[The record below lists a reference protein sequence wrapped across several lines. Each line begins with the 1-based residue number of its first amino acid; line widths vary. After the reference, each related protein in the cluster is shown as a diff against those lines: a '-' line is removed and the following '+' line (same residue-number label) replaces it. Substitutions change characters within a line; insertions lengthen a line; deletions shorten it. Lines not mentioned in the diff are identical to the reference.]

1 MGTMLQCS
9 FLIGLAS
16 PSIPFVND
24 LTSFVNSP
32 TANTPAAIPANFQRE
47 LEGQLRPNEEVIV
60 WLESNLDAK
69 LRFGSGLVVLTNLGV
84 IARQPTRQGEPFS
97 AWLRWE
103 LADIREIKKL
113 DRAGLGILELLGEKK
128 ILDAWRFTAGHNS
141 SAALLTTKLR
151 LLKAGKSEETEL
163 SASICPSCGGSMLVG
178 QMVCSNCAPAPAPD
192 TNRSLWRLTRFAKP
206 RASMILIGF
215 ALTFLSTAA
224 TFLPPVLTAVL
235 VDRVLEPHIAAL
247 ETSAKLTETAKKAL
261 VDAANSVETQA
272 QSAATVDAAN
282 KAAAEVVATLADFS
296 LVPWLLGGLLLSA
309 LISWALAWAKTYALA
324 SISEHISADLRNATY
339 SHLQKLSLEFFGGKR
354 TGDLISRISSD
365 TQRICDFL
373 SISLVDFATDIL
385 MIGFTAVVLFRFDPM
400 LAFVGL
406 LPFPFI
412 AWAVSRVQGKIR
424 MGFARGSAAWAEMV
438 NVLADTIPGIRVVKA
453 FAQEHREVDRFKQSN
468 DHVLGANNRVNRL
481 WAAFSPII
489 TLLTDIG
496 LLFVWGFSAYQVSR
510 GAITIGVLYL
520 FVNRIGTLY
529 GRLDD
534 MSRLLANAQRTAAA
548 TNRIFEILDRVPS
561 VSEPQKPVRP
571 GRVQGRISLNDIT
584 FRYGSRQVIHNVSL
598 DIRPGEM
605 IGLVGPSGAGK
616 STLVNL
622 VCRFYDVSGG
632 SIMVDGV
639 DIRSFP
645 ITEYRSNIGIVLQ
658 EPFLFFGSIAE
669 NIAYGRPEATREQV
683 VAAARAA
690 KAHDFILRLTDGYD
704 SLVGERGQS
713 LSGGERQRISIAR
726 ALLTDPRILILDEAT
741 SAVDTETER
750 EIQEALDVLVQG
762 RTTIAIAHRIS
773 TLRKANRIIVL
784 EKGRITEVG
793 NHDELIQLGGTYSR
807 LNHAQRQIN
816 LHEET

>member
-1 MGTMLQCS
+1 MNTPVVL
-9 FLIGLAS
+9 
-16 PSIPFVND
+16 
-24 LTSFVNSP
+24 
-32 TANTPAAIPANFQRE
+32 ANTSESSTLPTGFKSELAA
-47 LEGQLRPNEEVIV
+47 QLQSGEEILA
-60 WLESNLDAK
+60 WLEPNLDAK
-69 LRFGSGLVVLTNLGV
+69 LCFGSGMVVLTNRGV
-84 IARQPTRQGEPFS
+84 ISRQPTPPGTQLAPL
-97 AWLRWE
+97 LRWD
-103 LADIREIKKL
+103 LSDVREIKKL
-113 DRAGLGILELLGEKK
+113 DRVGLGVLELVGEKR
-128 ILDAWRFTAGHNS
+128 LLQAWRFTAGHS
-141 SAALLTTKLR
+141 TEAASLSAKFKLV
-151 LLKAGKSEETEL
+151 KAGKSEEDEV
-163 SASICPSCGGSMLVG
+163 SASICPSCGGTMLVG
-178 QMVCSNCAPAPAPD
+178 QMVCSNCAPTPAPD

-206 RASMILIGF
+206 RASMIMLGF
-215 ALTFLSTAA
+215 LLTFLSTAA
-224 TFLPPVLTAVL
+224 TFLPPILTARL
-235 VDRVLEPHIAAL
+235 VDRVLVPYEAARVNSEKLAEVAAKNGTAEAIAAARL
-247 ETSAKLTETAKKAL
+247 
-261 VDAANSVETQA
+261 
-272 QSAATVDAAN
+272 
-282 KAAAEVVATLADFS
+282 AAADATLALADFR
-296 LVPWLLGGLLLSA
+296 LVPWLLVALLLSA
-309 LISWALAWAKTYALA
+309 LLSWALAWAKTYALA
-324 SISEHISADLRNATY
+324 SVSEHISADLRNATY
-339 SHLQKLSLEFFGGKR
+339 SHLQKLSLEFYGGKR

-385 MIGFTAVVLFRFDPM
+385 MIGFTAVVLFLWDPM
-400 LAFVGL
+400 LALFGL

-412 AWAVSRVQGKIR
+412 AWAVARVQSKIR

-453 FAQEHREVDRFKQSN
+453 FAQENREVDRFKQSN
-468 DHVLGANNRVNRL
+468 DHVLDANNRVNRL

-489 TLLTDIG
+489 TLLTDLG
-496 LLFVWGFSAYQVSR
+496 LLVVWGFSAYQVSN
-510 GAITIGVLYL
+510 GAITIGALYL

-534 MSRLLANAQRTAAA
+534 MSRLLANSQRTAAA

-561 VSEPQKPVRP
+561 VSEPQKPVHP
-571 GRVQGRISLNDIT
+571 GRVQGRVTLNDLT

-598 DIRPGEM
+598 QIQPGEM

-632 SIMVDGV
+632 AILVDGI

-669 NIAYGRPEATREQV
+669 NIAYGRPDATREQV
-683 VAAARAA
+683 IAAARAA
-690 KAHDFILRLTDGYD
+690 KAHDFILKLTDGYD

-793 NHDELIQLGGTYSR
+793 NHEELLRLGGTYSR

-816 LHEET
+816 LHEEAS

>member
-1 MGTMLQCS
+1 
-9 FLIGLAS
+9 
-16 PSIPFVND
+16 VND
-24 LTSFVNSP
+24 LSNANLAILTTSS
-32 TANTPAAIPANFQRE
+32 TIPDTSKKE
-47 LEGQLRPNEEVIV
+47 LDAQLRPGEQAIAWFEP
-60 WLESNLDAK
+60 NLDAQ
-69 LRFGSGLVVLTNLGV
+69 LRFGNGIVVLTNMGV
-84 IARQPTRQGEPFS
+84 IARQPTPPGKPCA
-97 AWLRWE
+97 AWSRWE
-103 LADIREIKKL
+103 LSDVREFRKL
-113 DRAGLGILELLGEKK
+113 DRTGLGILELLGEKK
-128 ILDAWRFTAGHNS
+128 LLQAWRFTAGNTS
-141 SAALLTTKLR
+141 DAASMTAKFK
-151 LLKAGKSEETEL
+151 LLKAGKSEEDEV

-178 QMVCSNCAPAPAPD
+178 QMVCSNCAPTPAPD
-192 TNRSLWRLTRFAKP
+192 TNRSLWRLARFAKP
-206 RASMILIGF
+206 RAAMILVGF
-215 ALTFLSTAA
+215 VLTALSTAA
-224 TFLPPVLTAVL
+224 TMLPPILTVFLMDKVL
-235 VDRVLEPHIAAL
+235 VPYNAARVNLEKLSEVAAD
-247 ETSAKLTETAKKAL
+247 TGTATAR
-261 VDAANSVETQA
+261 AAA
-272 QSAATVDAAN
+272 QSAETAAST
-282 KAAAEVVATLADFS
+282 ALADFS
-296 LVPWLLGGLLLSA
+296 LVPWLLAGLLFAA
-309 LISWALAWAKTYALA
+309 LLSWALAWAKTYALA
-324 SISEHISADLRNATY
+324 LVSEQISADLRNATY
-339 SHLQKLSLEFFGGKR
+339 AHLQKLSLEFFGGKR

-385 MIGFTAVVLFRFDPM
+385 MIAFTAIVLFKFDPM
-400 LAFVGL
+400 LAMVGL

-412 AWAVSRVQGKIR
+412 AWAVSRVQSKIR
-424 MGFARGSAAWAEMV
+424 MGFARGSAAWGEMV

-453 FAQEHREVDRFKQSN
+453 FAQENREVDRFKQSN

-489 TLLTDIG
+489 TLLTDLG
-496 LLFVWGFSAYQVSR
+496 LLVVWGFSAYQVSK
-510 GAITIGVLYL
+510 GAISIGAVGFFVYSIGRLYS
-520 FVNRIGTLY
+520 
-529 GRLDD
+529 RLDD
-534 MSRLLANAQRTAAA
+534 MSRLLANSQRTAAA

-561 VSEPQKPVRP
+561 VSEPQKPVHP
-571 GRVQGRISLNDIT
+571 GRVKGRVTLNDLT

-598 DIRPGEM
+598 DIQPGEM

-632 SIMVDGV
+632 SITVDGI

-683 VAAARAA
+683 IAAARAA

-793 NHDELIQLGGTYSR
+793 NHEELIRLGGTYSR

-816 LHEET
+816 LHEEST

>member
-1 MGTMLQCS
+1 MKS
-9 FLIGLAS
+9 LAIS
-16 PSIPFVND
+16 PH
-24 LTSFVNSP
+24 SP
-32 TANTPAAIPANFQRE
+32 TPNAPSEIPYSFKKE
-47 LEGQLRPNEEVIV
+47 LRAQLRPGEEVIA
-60 WLESNLDAK
+60 WFEPNLDAK
-69 LRFGSGLVVLTNLGV
+69 LRFGIGIVFLTNLGIV
-84 IARQPTRQGEPFS
+84 ARQPTQSSEPL
-97 AWLRWE
+97 APWVRWD
-103 LADIREIKKL
+103 LAEVREIKKL
-113 DRAGLGILELLGEKK
+113 DRAGLGVLELLGDKH
-128 ILDAWRFTAGHNS
+128 LLQAWRFTAGNTN
-141 SAALLTTKLR
+141 AASLLATKLK

-178 QMVCSNCAPAPAPD
+178 QMICSNCAPVPAPD
-192 TNRSLWRLTRFAKP
+192 TNRSLWRLTRFARP
-206 RASMILIGF
+206 RASMILVGF

-224 TFLPPVLTAVL
+224 TFLPPILTAIL
-235 VDRVLEPHIAAL
+235 VDKVFDPHLAARDNSSKML
-247 ETSAKLTETAKKAL
+247 GAAKTAMA
-261 VDAANSVETQA
+261 DAANNVGTQA
-272 QSAATVDAAN
+272 ESVAAADAAA
-282 KAAAEVVATLADFS
+282 KAASEVATTLANFS

-309 LISWALAWAKTYALA
+309 LLSWALAWVKTYALA
-324 SISEHISADLRNATY
+324 SVSEQISADLRNATY

-385 MIGFTAVVLFRFDPM
+385 MIGFTAVVLFLFDPM
-400 LAFVGL
+400 LAIVGL

-453 FAQEHREVDRFKQSN
+453 FAQENREVDRFKQSN

-496 LLFVWGFSAYQVSR
+496 LLFVWGFSAYQVAQ
-510 GAITIGVLYL
+510 GAITIGVLVL

-571 GRVQGRISLNDIT
+571 GRVLGRVTLNDLT

-598 DIRPGEM
+598 DIQPGEM

-632 SIMVDGV
+632 AILVDGI

-683 VAAARAA
+683 IAAARAA

-793 NHDELIQLGGTYSR
+793 NHDALIRLGGTYSR

-816 LHEET
+816 LHEDPT

>member
-1 MGTMLQCS
+1 MLVS
-9 FLIGLAS
+9 PRHMS
-16 PSIPFVND
+16 PSNPFVNES
-24 LTSFVNSP
+24 TSIAASLVANS
-32 TANTPAAIPANFQRE
+32 TGAIPPNLKKE
-47 LEGQLRPNEEVIV
+47 LQAQLLPNEDVIT
-60 WLESNLDAK
+60 WFEPNLDAK
-69 LRFGSGLVVLTNLGV
+69 LRFGSGFVVLTNLGV
-84 IARQPTRQGEPFS
+84 LARQPSSKAESISP
-97 AWLRWE
+97 WLRWE
-103 LADIREIKKL
+103 LSDIREIKKL
-113 DRAGLGILELLGEKK
+113 DRAGLGILELLGDKK
-128 ILDAWRFTAGHNS
+128 ILEAWRFTAGNTS
-141 SAALLTTKLR
+141 SAALLATKLK
-151 LLKAGKSEETEL
+151 LLKAGKSEETEI

-178 QMVCSNCAPAPAPD
+178 QMVCSNCEPAAAPD
-192 TNRSLWRLTRFAKP
+192 TNRSLWRLARFAKP
-206 RASMILIGF
+206 RAGMIFVGF
-215 ALTFLSTAA
+215 ALTLLSTAA
-224 TFLPPVLTAVL
+224 TFLPPVLTAIL
-235 VDRVLEPHIAAL
+235 VDRVLEPHIAAR
-247 ETSAKLTETAKKAL
+247 ETIVKLAEESKKAIENTPNNVLTE
-261 VDAANSVETQA
+261 A
-272 QSAATVDAAN
+272 QSAAANDAAR
-282 KAAAEVVATLADFS
+282 KAASEVAATLAEFS
-296 LVPWLLGGLLLSA
+296 VVPWLLGGLLLSA
-309 LISWALAWAKTYALA
+309 ILSWALAWAKTYALA
-324 SISEHISADLRNATY
+324 SISEQVSADLRNATY

-385 MIGFTAVVLFRFDPM
+385 MIGFTAAVLFWFDPM
-400 LAFVGL
+400 LALVGL

-453 FAQEHREVDRFKQSN
+453 FAQENREVDRFKLSN

-510 GAITIGVLYL
+510 GAITIGVLLL

-571 GRVQGRISLNDIT
+571 GRVQGRIALNDLS

-598 DIRPGEM
+598 DIQPGEM

-632 SIMVDGV
+632 SILVDGI

-793 NHDELIQLGGTYSR
+793 NHDQLIALGGTYSR